1 MVSDF
6 SLKMDLFLTRM
17 KDIGRGKRGPLPHW
31 RVKRVLE
38 RSGIFHW
45 KRNQFLQEQR
55 EYAKLKITYFV
66 SNEMCEHKKFTIIGW
81 MSGLMNGD
89 MYYRTR
95 YGCNACGYEWM
106 DDWSPT

>member
-1 MVSDF
+1 
-6 SLKMDLFLTRM
+6 M
-17 KDIGRGKRGPLPHW
+17 KGIKGGQKRSLPHW

-38 RSGIFHW
+38 RSGIFHS
-45 KRNQFLQEQR
+45 KRNQFLQEQG

-66 SNEMCEHKKFTIIGW
+66 SNEMCEHTKFTIIGW

-95 YGCNACGYEWM
+95 YSCNACGYEWM
-106 DDWSPT
+106 DD